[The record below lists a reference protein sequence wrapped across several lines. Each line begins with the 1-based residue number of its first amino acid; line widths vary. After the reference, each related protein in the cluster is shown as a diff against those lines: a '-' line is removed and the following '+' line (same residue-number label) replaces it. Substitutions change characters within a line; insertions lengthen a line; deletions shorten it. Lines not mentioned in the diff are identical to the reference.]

1 MNYFYFFT
9 LTFILTKIA
18 RNVFGLFVL
27 NCNLLDYCCLLL
39 IDSETL
45 KENMDY
51 EDANVIDDDY
61 NDSSETQ
68 ISTWR
73 TLIELVKANPV
84 LYKKN
89 LKGYSKSDKNL
100 IWANI
105 GDLLTPPMTGKW
117 NK

>member
-1 MNYFYFFT
+1 
-9 LTFILTKIA
+9 
-18 RNVFGLFVL
+18 
-27 NCNLLDYCCLLL
+27 
-39 IDSETL
+39 
-45 KENMDY
+45 MDY
-51 EDANVIDDDY
+51 EDADVIDNDC

-89 LKGYSKSDKNL
+89 LKGYSKSDKDL

-105 GDLLTPPMTGKW
+105 GDLLTAPMTGKW